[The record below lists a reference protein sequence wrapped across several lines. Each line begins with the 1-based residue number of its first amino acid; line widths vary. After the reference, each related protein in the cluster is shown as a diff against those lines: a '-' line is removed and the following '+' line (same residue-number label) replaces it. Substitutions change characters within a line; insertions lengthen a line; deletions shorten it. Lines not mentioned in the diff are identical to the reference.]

1 MKRIL
6 LLLWMMVASFVAT
19 ADSIR
24 ADLKVGSGSFTFTDQ
39 KGDPEKPIRVWYFKP
54 SPYSRSTPVLF
65 VMHGMQRNAQEYRD
79 QWIRYAQQHGAL
91 LVVPEFSERTY
102 PDESYAQGNMFDSS
116 MRPIPEDLSG
126 FALVEHL
133 FDYVRVQ
140 DNNLSIDYYLY
151 GHSAGGQF
159 VHRMLL
165 FRPDA
170 RVRRAVAANPGFYTL
185 PRFTE
190 EFPYGLGKTAL
201 TGETIRQAFGK
212 NLTILLGE
220 QDTLEHQKSLNK
232 SVGAM
237 KQGSQRFARGMNF
250 FRVAQEESVQRGFSF
265 EWKVQ
270 TVPGAGHSNSQ
281 MAAMAA
287 QTLFRSPANSE
298 KSKL

>member
-6 LLLWMMVASFVAT
+6 LLLLMMLASFVAM
-19 ADSIR
+19 ADSSH
-24 ADLKVGSGSFTFTDQ
+24 ADFKVGSGSFTFTDQ

-54 SPYSRSTPVLF
+54 SAYSSSTPILF

-79 QWIRYAQQHGAL
+79 QWVSYARQYGAL
-91 LVVPEFSERTY
+91 LVVPEFSEKTY
-102 PDESYAQGNMFDSS
+102 PDEGYAQGNMFDSS
-116 MRPIPEDLSG
+116 TRPIPENRSG

-140 DNNLSIDYYLY
+140 DNNLSTDYYLY

-190 EFPYGLGKTAL
+190 EFPYGLGN
-201 TGETIRQAFGK
+201 TGLASETIKQAFGK
-212 NLTILLGE
+212 ELTILLG
-220 QDTLEHQKSLNK
+220 DRDILENQKSLNK

-237 KQGSQRFARGMNF
+237 KQGKQRFARGMNF
-250 FRVAQEESVQRGFSF
+250 FRVAQEESVQRGVSF
-265 EWKVQ
+265 EWKLQ

-281 MAAMAA
+281 MAAIAA
-287 QTLFRSPANSE
+287 QALFRSPANSE
-298 KSKL
+298 RSK